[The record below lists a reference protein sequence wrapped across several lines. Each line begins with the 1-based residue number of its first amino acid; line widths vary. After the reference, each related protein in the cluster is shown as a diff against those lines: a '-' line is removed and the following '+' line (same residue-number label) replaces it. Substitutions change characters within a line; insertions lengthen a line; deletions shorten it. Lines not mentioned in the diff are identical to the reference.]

1 MKILTN
7 KDIKTL
13 FKTILLC
20 VLMFLFVSITI
31 LSIAKEHAAVCIL
44 INALIMAGASRS
56 SYSVLPLFHKTGQI
70 V

>member
-44 INALIMAGASRS
+44 INALIMAASRS